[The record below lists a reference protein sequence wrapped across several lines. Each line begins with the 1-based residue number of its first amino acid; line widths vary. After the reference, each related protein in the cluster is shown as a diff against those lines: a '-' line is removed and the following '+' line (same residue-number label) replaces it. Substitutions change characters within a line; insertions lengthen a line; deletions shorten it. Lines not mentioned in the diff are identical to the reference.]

1 MLVEHMQET
10 VKNFV
15 QDAEQSDDLTMLAI
29 RYHRPE
35 NAYILDENIVLNNN
49 LKEIRDLNNFI
60 KKVCAALSLDEKMT
74 HNIRLAVEEAVVNVM
89 EYAYPKEIKG
99 DVIVTAKA
107 NNMRLKI
114 IITDQGKPFD
124 PTQKEKADVS
134 LTAEERPIG
143 GLGLLLVR
151 ELMDSINYE
160 REGNSNVL
168 TLRINYNK

>member
-1 MLVEHMQET
+1 M
-10 VKNFV
+10 
-15 QDAEQSDDLTMLAI
+15 A
-29 RYHRPE
+29 
-35 NAYILDENIVLNNN
+35 
-49 LKEIRDLNNFI
+49 
-60 KKVCAALSLDEKMT
+60 
-74 HNIRLAVEEAVVNVM
+74 
-89 EYAYPKEIKG
+89 
-99 DVIVTAKA
+99 AKA
-107 NNMRLKI
+107 DSNRLKI